1 MITISEF
8 VSAQSEVES
17 QLIWALHSVHNLHS
31 VQPGRHQSWL
41 RCRQLEAIFETVP
54 ESFKQRQR
62 YPGSAAQL
70 LPEASGSG
78 NLAKT
83 ENASYYFCQI

>member
-17 QLIWALHSVHNLHS
+17 QLIWALHS